1 MNEAETLQISLLRP
15 PREDENDKRKVGIA
29 RMFARSVPL
38 ATHFRPERCG
48 ESVTF
53 TCSQRWTRNGSQYDR
68 NRVLIY
74 LLLYR
79 YFLSNIS
86 QIPGRKIC
94 RESNHGWN
102 LSGIVGPR
110 SRWKGWNEG
119 EVSWKK
125 WGAGLVIE
133 MFRRGVRSRVNA

>member
-1 MNEAETLQISLLRP
+1 MIKGRLESHGCSLAPCPWRPTSAQSGAE
-15 PREDENDKRKVGIA
+15 N
-29 RMFARSVPL
+29 RS
-38 ATHFRPERCG
+38 RSR
-48 ESVTF
+48 SS
-53 TCSQRWTRNGSQYDR
+53 SQRWTRNGSQYDR

-102 LSGIVGPR
+102 LGGIVGPR

-133 MFRRGVRSRVNA
+133 MFRRGVRSRVSA